1 MKRSTGLSL
10 IAATFML
17 LGFGCLESPE
27 VRAARLEQ
35 QRLMAQKARR
45 ARSATYNLP
54 KNRVWAALYALV
66 LADYEIKRESE
77 TRGYIET
84 DWRDDSDMRKSQL
97 EAEVVGDDTIRV
109 VIKVQTQARSRK
121 FDWSQMKDVI
131 TEWSGVHRWTEKE
144 DELYVKLWEQLQ
156 GE

>member
-10 IAATFML
+10 IAATVIP
-17 LGFGCLESPE
+17 LGFGCGESPE

-35 QRLMAQKARR
+35 QRLLSEKVRR

-54 KNRVWAALYALV
+54 KKRVWAPLYALV
-66 LADYEIKRESE
+66 VADYEIKRESE
-77 TRGYIET
+77 SRGYIET

-97 EAEVVGDDTIRV
+97 NAEVVGDDTIRV
-109 VIKVQTQARSRK
+109 VIKVQTQERSRK
-121 FDWSQMKDVI
+121 FDWDQMKKVI
-131 TEWSGVHRWTEKE
+131 TAWTEVHRWTEKE
-144 DELYVKLWEQLQ
+144 DELYVKLWEALQ

>member
-1 MKRSTGLSL
+1 
-10 IAATFML
+10 
-17 LGFGCLESPE
+17 
-27 VRAARLEQ
+27 
-35 QRLMAQKARR
+35 MAEKARV

-54 KNRVWAALYALV
+54 KKRVWAALYALV
-66 LADYEIKRESE
+66 VADYEIKRESE
-77 TRGYIET
+77 SRGYIET

-97 EAEVVGDDTIRV
+97 EAELVGDDTIRV

-121 FDWSQMKDVI
+121 FDWNQMKNVI
-131 TEWSGVHRWTEKE
+131 TEWSEVHRWTEKE